1 MFDVVIRS
9 RYGGVF
15 YLLNLGLYLGL
26 YRDFSAT
33 SGEEID
39 LNIWDFVALLG
50 YEFLGEDFKKDAV
63 WSLLA
68 DLAGRGDEKDF
79 GQDFSAPDEWRIS
92 PEWLKTFPTNKK
104 WFWSKSEDRFIVRHS
119 ENFCVIDVALDG
131 FENQLENELKI
142 YAEFFSEIEEVAA
155 EEFSPKLNAAQRWL
169 KYFFEFAECRLLQ
182 ALNLE
187 TRNDLNKILFEK
199 DATIAVSATHFEA
212 TFSLAELPL
221 EVRFSGLDRNPGW
234 IPAAGKYV
242 EFHFV

>member
-1 MFDVVIRS
+1 MVIRS

-26 YRDFSAT
+26 YRDFSST
-33 SGEEID
+33 LGEEID
-39 LNIWDFVALLG
+39 LNIWDFVALLSRK
-50 YEFLGEDFKKDAV
+50 FLGEDLEEDAA
-63 WSLLA
+63 WNLLA

-92 PEWLKTFPTNKK
+92 PEWLKTFPANKK
-104 WFWSKSEDRFIVRHS
+104 CFWSKSENRLVVRHS
-119 ENFCVIDVALDG
+119 VNFCVIDVALSG
-131 FENQLENELKI
+131 SENQLENELKI
-142 YAEFFSEIEEVAA
+142 YDEFFSEIEEGAA
-155 EEFSPKLNAAQRWL
+155 EKVSLNVNAAQRWL
-169 KYFFEFAECRLLQ
+169 KHFFEFAECRLLQ

-187 TRNDLNKILFEK
+187 TRKDLTKVLFEK
-199 DATIAVSATHFEA
+199 DATVAVSATHFEA

>member
-26 YRDFSAT
+26 YRDFSAS

-39 LNIWDFVALLG
+39 LNIWDFVALLS
-50 YEFLGEDFKKDAV
+50 YEFLGEDFKEDAA
-63 WSLLA
+63 WNMLA
-68 DLAGRGDEKDF
+68 QLAGRGDEKDF
-79 GQDFSAPDEWRIS
+79 GHDFSAPDEWRVS

-104 WFWSKSEDRFIVRHS
+104 WFWSKSEDRLIVRHS
-119 ENFCVIDVALDG
+119 ENFCVIDVPSDG
-131 FENQLENELKI
+131 SENQLENELKI
-142 YAEFFSEIEEVAA
+142 YSEYFSEIEEVTA
-155 EEFSPKLNAAQRWL
+155 EEYLPKLNAAQRWL
-169 KYFFEFAECRLLQ
+169 KYLFEFAECRLLQ

-187 TRNDLNKILFEK
+187 SRNDLNKVLFEK
-199 DATIAVSATHFEA
+199 DATVAVSATHFEA